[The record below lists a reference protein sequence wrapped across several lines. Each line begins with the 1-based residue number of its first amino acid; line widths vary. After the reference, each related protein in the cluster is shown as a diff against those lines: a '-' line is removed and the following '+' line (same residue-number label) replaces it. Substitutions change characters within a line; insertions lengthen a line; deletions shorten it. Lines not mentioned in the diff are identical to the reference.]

1 MRIIEIFKMFGR
13 ILVDDKEAQDSLSK
27 TDKKSKSVAER
38 MGSGL
43 KTAAKW
49 GIGIATAAAGAA
61 TAAGGLAVKAAGAGD
76 RIDKMSQQLGMS
88 RSGFQE
94 WDFVLSQS
102 GSSIE
107 SMKQGMKTLSQ
118 RMQESAEGTGKGAD
132 NFEKLGLSV
141 LDANGNMKDQE
152 QIFEES
158 IVAFQGM
165 EDGVEKAALAQEMF
179 GRSGQ
184 ELLPLLNGSRGSLD
198 ELQEA
203 YQELGIEMSDEAVD
217 AGVKFTD
224 TMDQL
229 KRSLG
234 FVFNTI
240 GVQLMPIFQT
250 MADWVIGN
258 MPLIQQ
264 IFGFV
269 FDAIGQGVSFVIDW
283 LRKII
288 DNLSQFYQSNQDT
301 FMGIWQTIQEVF
313 TNVVNFLSE
322 AWQFITDL
330 WQTHGANLVNLYKA
344 YFTAI
349 WETIQVYM
357 TYAKEIIST
366 ILNFIVPW
374 VREKLAELQRF
385 WQENGQQITQAV
397 QNAFKLIQGIISFV
411 MPVIQGMISGA
422 WKIIQS
428 VFDATI
434 GIILG
439 LVKVF
444 SSLLTGDF
452 NGIKEGL
459 TRIWNALWD
468 GIKGI
473 VSGAWSMLS
482 GAFSALKTN
491 VSGWF
496 TGLKDDAL
504 GWGKGMIDGFVQ
516 GIKDKANA
524 VKDAVTGVMDN
535 VKGFLGFNSPA
546 EEGEGRHIV
555 EWGANMIDGFLDGVE
570 SQITNAKSSMNNVV
584 ANMKPEDA
592 PQAKVGVQAQ
602 TQSIELSWLEEL
614 MLELIKA
621 VREGKQFIMDGRTV
635 ARLLGP
641 HIGDEGGER
650 IKDEDRGLVV

>member
-1 MRIIEIFKMFGR
+1 MFGR

-330 WQTHGANLVNLYKA
+330 WQTHGSNLVNLYKA

-397 QNAFKLIQGIISFV
+397 QNAFKIIQGIISFV

-592 PQAKVGVQAQ
+592 PQAKVGVQDQ

-621 VREGKQFIMDGRTV
+621 VREGKQFLMDGRTV

>member
-1 MRIIEIFKMFGR
+1 M
-13 ILVDDKEAQDSLSK
+13 VDDKEAQDSLSK
-27 TDKKSKSVAER
+27 TDKKSKGVAEK
-38 MGSGL
+38 MGNGI

-49 GIGIATAAAGAA
+49 GSAIVGAGTAAAA
-61 TAAGGLAVKAAGAGD
+61 AAGGLAVKAAGAGD

-118 RMQESAEGTGKGAD
+118 RMQESAEGTGKGAE

-158 IVAFQGM
+158 IIAFQGM

-179 GRSGQ
+179 GRNGQ
-184 ELLPLLNGSRGSLD
+184 ELLPLLNGSRGSLE
-198 ELQEA
+198 ELQDA
-203 YQELGIEMSDEAVD
+203 YHELGIEMSDGAVD

-250 MADWVIGN
+250 MADWVIAN
-258 MPLIQQ
+258 MPMIQQ
-264 IFGFV
+264 VFSFV
-269 FDAIGQGVSFVIDW
+269 FDAIGEGVSFVIDW
-283 LRKII
+283 LRRII
-288 DNLSQFYQSNQDT
+288 DNLTHFYQSNQDT

-313 TNVVNFLSE
+313 TNVVNFLRESI
-322 AWQFITDL
+322 QFIVDL
-330 WQTHGANLVNLYKA
+330 WQTHGSNLVNLFIS

-357 TYAKEIIST
+357 AYAKEIIST

-374 VREKLAELQRF
+374 VREKLAELKRF
-385 WQENGQQITQAV
+385 WQENGAQITQAV
-397 QNAFKLIQGIISFV
+397 QNAFNIIQGIISFV

-422 WKIIQS
+422 WQVIQS
-428 VFDATI
+428 VFDAAI
-434 GIILG
+434 GVILG

-452 NGIKEGL
+452 EGVREGI

-468 GIKGI
+468 GITGI
-473 VSGAWSMLS
+473 VSGAWSMMS
-482 GAFSALKTN
+482 GAFSALLSN
-491 VSGWF
+491 ISGWF
-496 TGLKDDAL
+496 TGLRDDAL
-504 GWGKGMIDGFVQ
+504 GWGKGMIDGFIQ
-516 GIKDKANA
+516 GIKDKANE
-524 VKDAVTGVMDN
+524 VRDAVTGVMDN

-546 EEGEGRHIV
+546 EEGEGQHIV

-570 SQITNAKSSMNNVV
+570 SQIGNAKSSMNTVV

-592 PQAKVGVQAQ
+592 PKGNVDVQNQ
-602 TQSIELSWLEEL
+602 HQSVELTWLEEL

-621 VREGKQFIMDGRTV
+621 VREGKQLFFDGRPM
-635 ARLLGP
+635 ARVLAPHLGE
-641 HIGDEGGER
+641 EGGVR
-650 IKDEDRGLVV
+650 IKDEDRGLAT